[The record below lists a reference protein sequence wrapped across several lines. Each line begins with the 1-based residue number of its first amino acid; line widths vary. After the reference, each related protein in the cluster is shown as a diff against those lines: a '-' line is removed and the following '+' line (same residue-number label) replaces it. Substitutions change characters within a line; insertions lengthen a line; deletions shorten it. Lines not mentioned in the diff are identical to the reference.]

1 LGAHLFLQHVFSM
14 IKSLDYRKPIEF
26 TVPAHGDGAFYV
38 MEDVGQ
44 DFYGYYHRHREFQI
58 TYIVEGDGSFMLG
71 NLLRPCSSNQ
81 IFLIKPNDPHL
92 FYKDESKDENAK
104 IHVVHLFFSLEKLAP
119 FFDMAELQSIRSLF
133 YNIPSSKL
141 LPAEQAMAVKA
152 LFLRLDREDGVEKL
166 TCVLEIFDYL
176 RQQENQLI
184 SLYSG
189 LHKVDFHDAD
199 GLRINTVVK
208 YAIEHYKK
216 NISIEEVSSLVHMT
230 PTAFCKFFK
239 KRTKKTFV
247 SFLNEIRI
255 EKACQLLV
263 NKRVES
269 IAEAAYQCGF
279 NTAVHFN
286 RVFRTVMHVSPTTF
300 LAQRAVGK

>member
-1 LGAHLFLQHVFSM
+1 M
-14 IKSLDYRKPIEF
+14 KSTDFRKPIEF

-38 MEDVGQ
+38 MEDIGK

-58 TYIVEGDGSFMLG
+58 SYIVKGNGSLMLG
-71 NLLRPCSSNQ
+71 NLLRPCAENE

-92 FYKDESKDENAK
+92 FYKAEDSNEDST
-104 IHVVHLFFSLEKLAP
+104 IHIVHLFFSLEKLAS
-119 FFDMAELQSIRSLF
+119 FFDMSELQSIRSLF
-133 YNIPSSKL
+133 YNIPSSKML
-141 LPAEQAMAVKA
+141 TAEQAVSVKDA
-152 LFLRLDREDGVEKL
+152 FLRLDREEGVHKL
-166 TCVLEIFDYL
+166 VCILEIFDYL
-176 RQQENQLI
+176 RYHENKLI

-189 LHKVDFHDAD
+189 LHKVDFHDSD
-199 GLRINTVVK
+199 GLRINSVVK
-208 YAIEHYKK
+208 YAIENYKR
-216 NISIEEVSSLVHMT
+216 NISIEDVSSLVHMT

-247 SFLNEIRI
+247 SFLNELRI

-269 IAEAAYQCGF
+269 ISEAAYQCGF

-286 RVFRTVMHVSPTTF
+286 RVFRTVMHVSPSTF
-300 LAQRAVGK
+300 VAQHAVEK

>member
-1 LGAHLFLQHVFSM
+1 MKPHE
-14 IKSLDYRKPIEF
+14 YRKPIEF

-38 MEDVGQ
+38 MEDIGD
-44 DFYGYYHRHREFQI
+44 DFYGYYHRHREFQLS
-58 TYIVEGDGSFMLG
+58 YIVKGRGSIMLG
-71 NLLRPCSSNQ
+71 NLLRPCAENE

-92 FYKDESKDENAK
+92 FYKEEDQSRESSVH
-104 IHVVHLFFSLEKLAP
+104 IVHLFFSLEKLAP
-119 FFDMAELQSIRSLF
+119 FFELSELRAIQSLF
-133 YNIPSSKL
+133 YQIPSSKML
-141 LPAEQAMAVKA
+141 SADRAIEIREA
-152 LFLRLDREDGVEKL
+152 FLSLDHQEGVQKL
-166 TCVLEIFDYL
+166 TTILSIFDFL
-176 RQQENQLI
+176 RQQENQFI

-189 LHKVDFHDAD
+189 LHKVDFHDSD
-199 GLRINTVVK
+199 GLRINLVVK
-208 YAIEHYKK
+208 YAIEHYKR
-216 NISIEEVSSLVHMT
+216 NISIEDVSTLVHMT

-269 IAEAAYQCGF
+269 ISEAAYQCGF

-286 RVFRTVMHVSPTTF
+286 RVFRNVMHVSPTAF
-300 LAQRAVGK
+300 VAQHAVVK

>member
-1 LGAHLFLQHVFSM
+1 M
-14 IKSLDYRKPIEF
+14 KTPEYRKPIEF

-38 MEDVGQ
+38 MDDIGP

-58 TYIVEGDGSFMLG
+58 SYIVKGSGSLMLG
-71 NLLRPCSSNQ
+71 NLIRPCSENE

-92 FYKDESKDENAK
+92 FFKEANAENEEDNVH
-104 IHVVHLFFSLEKLAP
+104 IVHLFFSLEKLRS
-119 FFDMAELQSIRSLF
+119 FFDMEELQSIQSLF
-133 YNIPSSKL
+133 YLIPSSKL
-141 LPAEQAMAVKA
+141 LSAEHA
-152 LFLRLDREDGVEKL
+152 LYIKDAFLNLHREEGIHKL
-166 TCVLEIFDYL
+166 VRILEIFDYL
-176 RQQENQLI
+176 RYHENQLI

-189 LHKVDFHDAD
+189 LHKVDFQDSD

-208 YAIEHYKK
+208 YAIENYKR
-216 NISIEEVSSLVHMT
+216 NVTIEEISALIHLT

-239 KRTKKTFV
+239 KRTKKNFIT
-247 SFLNEIRI
+247 FLNEIRI

-269 IAEAAYQCGF
+269 ISEAAYQCGF

-286 RVFRTVMHVSPTTF
+286 RVFKSVMHVCPTTF
-300 LAQRAVGK
+300 IAQHAVEK

>member
-1 LGAHLFLQHVFSM
+1 M
-14 IKSLDYRKPIEF
+14 KSLEYRKPIEF

-38 MEDVGQ
+38 MEDIGD

-58 TYIVEGDGSFMLG
+58 SYIVKGNGSIMLG
-71 NLLRPCSSNQ
+71 NLLRPCAENE

-92 FYKDESKDENAK
+92 FYKEESKSTDTSVH
-104 IHVVHLFFSLEKLAP
+104 IVHLFFSLEKLAP
-119 FFDMAELQSIRSLF
+119 FFEMAELQAIRSLF
-133 YNIPSSKL
+133 YQIPSSKML
-141 LPAEQAMAVKA
+141 SAEQAIAIKDV
-152 LFLRLDREDGVEKL
+152 FLQLDREEGVQKL
-166 TCVLEIFDYL
+166 TQILSIFDFL

-189 LHKVDFHDAD
+189 LHKVDFHDSD
-199 GLRINTVVK
+199 GLRINSVVK
-208 YAIEHYKK
+208 YAIEHYKR
-216 NISIEEVSSLVHMT
+216 NISIEDVATLVHMT

-269 IAEAAYQCGF
+269 ISEAAYQCGF

-286 RVFRTVMHVSPTTF
+286 RVFRNVMHVSPTTF
-300 LAQRAVGK
+300 VAQHSVEK

>member
-1 LGAHLFLQHVFSM
+1 M
-14 IKSLDYRKPIEF
+14 KPLDLRKPIEF

-38 MEDVGQ
+38 MEDIGT

-58 TYIVEGDGSFMLG
+58 SYIVKGNGSLMLG
-71 NLLRPCSSNQ
+71 NLVRPCAENE

-92 FYKDESKDENAK
+92 FYKEEDTVEETNVH
-104 IHVVHLFFSLEKLAP
+104 IVHLFFSLEKLSS

-133 YNIPSSKL
+133 YQIPSSKVL
-141 LPAEQAMAVKA
+141 SAEQGGLIKDA
-152 LFLRLDREDGVEKL
+152 FSRLYREDGVHKL
-166 TCVLEIFDYL
+166 LCILEIFDFL
-176 RQQENQLI
+176 RYHEPQLL
-184 SLYSG
+184 SLNSG
-189 LHKVDFHDAD
+189 LHKVDFHDSD
-199 GLRINTVVK
+199 GLRINSVVK
-208 YAIEHYKK
+208 YAIENYKK
-216 NISIEEVSSLVHMT
+216 AISIEDVSTLVHMT

-269 IAEAAYQCGF
+269 ISEAAYQCGF

-286 RVFRTVMHVSPTTF
+286 RVFRNVMDVSPTTF
-300 LAQRAVGK
+300 IAQHATDK